1 MNGEELSTI
10 RGDMAG
16 IFKNTCA
23 LEDAAKNLK
32 VQSNSKSYT
41 EASSLDMKATKT
53 VKNVSTMKDDN
64 IQHQPTFIKGYITI
78 WMVLLIISVI
88 IFMQI
93 PNILYFTK
101 PSPKET
107 FLLNSFDLEHCSVRK
122 SVNYCNI
129 TL

>member
-1 MNGEELSTI
+1 MVEMNGEELNTI

-41 EASSLDMKATKT
+41 EASSLDMKATKA

-107 FLLNSFDLEHCSVRK
+107 FLLNIFDLEHCSVRK
-122 SVNYCNI
+122 SVR
-129 TL
+129 